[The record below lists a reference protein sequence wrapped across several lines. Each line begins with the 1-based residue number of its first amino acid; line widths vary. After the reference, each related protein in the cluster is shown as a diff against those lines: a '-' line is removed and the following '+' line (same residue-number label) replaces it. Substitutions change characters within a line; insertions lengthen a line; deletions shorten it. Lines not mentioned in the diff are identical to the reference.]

1 MRMPGVI
8 CVTKS
13 LSRVALPT
21 KTLSVYV
28 SRSVMSGVTVQRA
41 VAAGVANIRIGSAA
55 RATLRRPL
63 RSIGVIAVKAG
74 GPRRRR
80 LVEKRM
86 DDGARVDG
94 RQRRLEHRVR
104 GALGLDYDP
113 H

>member
-41 VAAGVANIRIGSAA
+41 AAGWAASIRIGRAA
-55 RATLRRPL
+55 SLAHRAL
-63 RSIGVIAVKAG
+63 RSIAVAVIAVDS
-74 GPRRRR
+74 RVRR
-80 LVEKRM
+80 LVEQRM
-86 DDGARVDG
+86 DDRTRFKH

-104 GALGLDYDP
+104 G
-113 H
+113 